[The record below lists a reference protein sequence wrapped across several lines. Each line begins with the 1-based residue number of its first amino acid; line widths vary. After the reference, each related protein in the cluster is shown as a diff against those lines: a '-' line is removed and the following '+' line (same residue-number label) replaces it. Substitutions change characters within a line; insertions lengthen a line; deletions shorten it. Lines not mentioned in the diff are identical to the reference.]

1 MIIVSEF
8 PTKTFENKNELFNC
22 LKENKSVLIA
32 QKKAVT
38 KNADATIHYVGVVN
52 EKGETTKAE
61 ATTISDIDKLQVKLV
76 INTTN
81 LMDSHSDVHLKGIWK
96 KSIKENKNLLLLQEH
111 QMTFDKIISTDIK
124 ADVELMN
131 WADLGLKKLQGN
143 TEALV
148 FNSTIDKSRNAFMFE
163 QYAKGYVKEHS
174 VGMRYVKIE
183 LAVDSEES
191 YYKEEKAV
199 WDKYIDEIANK
210 EVAES
215 QGYFWAVSEAKIIEG
230 SAVVK
235 GSNYATPTLSVE
247 QKNIEPSKDTQNDTE
262 AENRTITS
270 MGQKEK
276 VKSYLLI

>member
-1 MIIVSEF
+1 MIVVPEF
-8 PTKTFENKNELFNC
+8 PTKSFKDKSELFSS
-22 LKENKSVLIA
+22 LKEHKHTLIA
-32 QKKAVT
+32 QKRATT
-38 KNADATIHYVGVVN
+38 KYADSTFHYVSVVD

-61 ATTISDIDKLQVKLV
+61 STTISDIDKLEVKLV

-124 ADVELMN
+124 ASIDLMG
-131 WADLGLKKLQGN
+131 WSDLGFKKLQGN

-148 FNSTIDKSRNAFMFE
+148 FTSIIDKSRNAFMFE

-174 VGMRYVKIE
+174 VGMRYVKVD
-183 LAVDSEES
+183 LAVNSEES
-191 YYKEEKAV
+191 YYKEEKGI
-199 WDKYIDEIANK
+199 WDKYINEIANK
-210 EVAES
+210 EVAEEL
-215 QGYFWAVSEAKIIEG
+215 GYFWAVSEAKVIEG
-230 SAVVK
+230 SAVVR

-247 QKNIEPSKDTQNDTE
+247 QKNIEPLDSTQNDTE

-270 MGQKEK
+270 NGQKTMSIYK
-276 VKSYLLI
+276 FN